1 MRTRKRILKEREI
14 ILLEET
20 LAGRIEMST
29 VQSERTFFLSKN
41 TF

>member
-1 MRTRKRILKEREI
+1 MRTRKRILKEREM

-20 LAGRIEMST
+20 LAGRIDFAWCNQN
-29 VQSERTFFLSKN
+29 VLVLSKN